1 MYASHPSDDS
11 ENHGRVDVDRLSS
24 CTNDRD
30 ASTTLRVVQALQ
42 IDSSE
47 KAACNQPV
55 DRLDLLDGVR
65 GSLLRF

>member
-47 KAACNQPV
+47 KAACTNLSI
-55 DRLDLLDGVR
+55 D
-65 GSLLRF
+65 